1 MAAYFNFDLVVIGG
15 GPAGYA
21 AAIRA
26 GQLGKRVLC
35 VEKENL
41 GGTCLNWGCIPT
53 KALLDNADL
62 VRKLKHD
69 SASMGISFDNLKVDF
84 GVIVKRSR
92 DIAGKLSK
100 GIAHLLSK
108 HKVKHEAGV
117 GHIPKANTV
126 KITKSDGSTSEVTA
140 ENILVCTGAR
150 PRSIPG
156 LEFDGVKVITS
167 REAMALS
174 EVPKHLAIIGAG
186 AIGCEFADI
195 YNAMGSKI
203 TIIELLDHLLPN
215 EDEDC
220 SILLERVFKKQG
232 IEVLT
237 KHKTD
242 KVEKTATGVKL
253 TVSAA
258 DGSGTRTIEA
268 DKVLVAVG
276 VLGNVEGVFGKDVP
290 VVIER
295 NHIKTTDY
303 KTNVP
308 GIYAAGDVIG
318 PPWLAHVAHHEA
330 INCVEKMFNFSDH
343 KINYSQIPGCTY
355 THPQVASIGLT
366 EKKAREKYKTDLKI
380 GKFPFSASGRAM
392 ASGETDGFV
401 KLIFTKQGEL
411 VGAHMIGS
419 HVTEML
425 AELGLAQKLEATEET
440 ILELMHPH
448 PTLSEAIM
456 EAAGVADGRAIH
468 L

>member
-330 INCVEKMFNFSDH
+330 VNCVEKMFNFSDH
-343 KINYSQIPGCTY
+343 KIN
-355 THPQVASIGLT
+355 
-366 EKKAREKYKTDLKI
+366 
-380 GKFPFSASGRAM
+380 
-392 ASGETDGFV
+392 
-401 KLIFTKQGEL
+401 
-411 VGAHMIGS
+411 
-419 HVTEML
+419 
-425 AELGLAQKLEATEET
+425 
-440 ILELMHPH
+440 
-448 PTLSEAIM
+448 
-456 EAAGVADGRAIH
+456 
-468 L
+468 